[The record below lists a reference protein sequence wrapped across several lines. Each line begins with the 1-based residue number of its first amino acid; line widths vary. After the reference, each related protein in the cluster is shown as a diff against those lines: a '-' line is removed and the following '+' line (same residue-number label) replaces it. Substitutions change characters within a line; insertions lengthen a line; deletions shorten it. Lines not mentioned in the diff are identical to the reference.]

1 MKSIILQLKE
11 YLTGSIRRK
20 RILFSLLG
28 ALGGFAYYYFVGCST
43 GTCPITSNP
52 WISTAYGAGMG
63 LILTIGETQKGTIL
77 KFASYSHMTYPINHN
92 DEMQE

>member
-1 MKSIILQLKE
+1 MKQVILQLKE

-28 ALGGFAYYYFVGCST
+28 ALGGFAYYYFVGCRS
-43 GTCPITSNP
+43 GTCPISSNP

-63 LILTIGETQKGTIL
+63 LILTMAERKKEQT
-77 KFASYSHMTYPINHN
+77 
-92 DEMQE
+92 